1 MKENINEEL
10 NYIKY
15 LLGYKK
21 GFVISE
27 QQTPVTTNTTTVVK
41 TGVDLKKSVKID
53 FPAGYHGTG
62 GKNLQITAKEGSNVG
77 MTVDVGSQLTEAIKD
92 FKTLDPNTT
101 IYATI
106 SAGESQ
112 IPNSDYETGKDMK
125 TGDLSKLRMLTIKN
139 YLTSQFPE
147 QVKSGKL
154 VISERE
160 PAVGKTPWVSQVFK
174 LGDLTTTEGKKLYQ
188 ELASNKAWVSGL
200 KKGEDGTYTYTC
212 GKTSYYGCN
221 MSYTYCKDS
230 DCKDMK
236 DKYTTEQFIKLKLST
251 TPAQTMGG
259 GGTSEQEEDFDCAAG
274 AKIGVH
280 FYKDGNH
287 ICNFATYEI
296 YVNGNRLTRDDKTD
310 RFGGSYALLNN
321 GVGGPDPV
329 KNDEGGTRMNY
340 FTVSPELAKKIIL
353 EGAKGFNF
361 TIKCVRPDIDNESK
375 AGYKLGTTG
384 QHGSGCHQGVGT
396 VEIFNS
402 DGDKIENIQNYTTP
416 TNKDT
421 TTEVPEVAFCKSTT

>member
-1 MKENINEEL
+1 
-10 NYIKY
+10 
-15 LLGYKK
+15 
-21 GFVISE
+21 
-27 QQTPVTTNTTTVVK
+27 
-41 TGVDLKKSVKID
+41 
-53 FPAGYHGTG
+53 
-62 GKNLQITAKEGSNVG
+62 
-77 MTVDVGSQLTEAIKD
+77 
-92 FKTLDPNTT
+92 
-101 IYATI
+101 
-106 SAGESQ
+106 
-112 IPNSDYETGKDMK
+112 
-125 TGDLSKLRMLTIKN
+125 
-139 YLTSQFPE
+139 
-147 QVKSGKL
+147 
-154 VISERE
+154 
-160 PAVGKTPWVSQVFK
+160 
-174 LGDLTTTEGKKLYQ
+174 
-188 ELASNKAWVSGL
+188 
-200 KKGEDGTYTYTC
+200 
-212 GKTSYYGCN
+212 
-221 MSYTYCKDS
+221 
-230 DCKDMK
+230 
-236 DKYTTEQFIKLKLST
+236 
-251 TPAQTMGG
+251 MGG